1 MLRFT
6 VIIVT
11 RDRAASL
18 AETLVALSGLSY
30 HGSWEALVVD
40 NGSTDHTR
48 AVVHR
53 LAETFPVRLRY
64 LSEPA
69 GGKYSGLNAGIRA
82 ADGACIAA
90 TDDDAFPVGDWL
102 EHAHTALVADGYDF
116 AGGPVRPIWRGRRPR
131 WVDGEGAIIG
141 KVLGLQDHGARPRE
155 YGVDGVSWP
164 LGVNVAYRRDCFDRV
179 GYFDT
184 RLGRVAGTLRNQA
197 QREWHIRARDLGVRG
212 RYLPGMA
219 VRHVVNAQRLNRGYF
234 HRWFFWH
241 GISRALMY
249 ENHGLHLFEPEGIA
263 THAEEMHLFGAPLSL
278 YRYGGLAAL
287 SAAKRWMTGRQDA
300 ALAYELAVS
309 FALGVCWERARYWGR
324 QRRWRRSCGPDEVS
338 PSTRAGSEAPPR
350 PSPARLPSGACIWL
364 TGLSGAGKT
373 TTAKALEDLLRRR
386 CPIRVVDGDTPRPG
400 SPPGTSP
407 FSMTDRHAHAV
418 RVAELA
424 RRHADDG
431 ILVVCV
437 LISPYSHS
445 RSEARTIIGAHRF
458 VEAFV
463 NTPRDVCMTRDERGR
478 YAKALRGD
486 LSRVTGIDDPY
497 EPPANP
503 DIVLDTLSQ
512 TPFANALA
520 IADLLEARGLMPQ
533 ECAGVQ
539 ADGRTPDPAGRVPPR
554 DDLNIANL
562 ECPPTAG
569 GRASS

>member
-64 LSEPA
+64 FSEPA

-155 YGVDGVSWP
+155 YGVEGVSWP

-197 QREWHIRARDLGVRG
+197 QREWRIGLETSGCAGGTSRHGCPPRRQRPAPESRLLPPVVLLARDQSSS
-212 RYLPGMA
+212 
-219 VRHVVNAQRLNRGYF
+219 HVPE
-234 HRWFFWH
+234 
-241 GISRALMY
+241 SRA
-249 ENHGLHLFEPEGIA
+249 A
-263 THAEEMHLFGAPLSL
+263 SL
-278 YRYGGLAAL
+278 
-287 SAAKRWMTGRQDA
+287 
-300 ALAYELAVS
+300 
-309 FALGVCWERARYWGR
+309 
-324 QRRWRRSCGPDEVS
+324 
-338 PSTRAGSEAPPR
+338 
-350 PSPARLPSGACIWL
+350 
-364 TGLSGAGKT
+364 
-373 TTAKALEDLLRRR
+373 
-386 CPIRVVDGDTPRPG
+386 
-400 SPPGTSP
+400 
-407 FSMTDRHAHAV
+407 
-418 RVAELA
+418 
-424 RRHADDG
+424 
-431 ILVVCV
+431 
-437 LISPYSHS
+437 
-445 RSEARTIIGAHRF
+445 
-458 VEAFV
+458 
-463 NTPRDVCMTRDERGR
+463 
-478 YAKALRGD
+478 
-486 LSRVTGIDDPY
+486 
-497 EPPANP
+497 
-503 DIVLDTLSQ
+503 
-512 TPFANALA
+512 
-520 IADLLEARGLMPQ
+520 
-533 ECAGVQ
+533 
-539 ADGRTPDPAGRVPPR
+539 
-554 DDLNIANL
+554 
-562 ECPPTAG
+562 
-569 GRASS
+569 